1 VKLRTQIGT
10 GPTLT
15 GFSRLRLVRDGVAGA
30 IPIPRDFDSFQ
41 EKSNFLISRPKILEK
56 SP

>member
-1 VKLRTQIGT
+1 
-10 GPTLT
+10 
-15 GFSRLRLVRDGVAGA
+15 VREYADWLSACGSCAIVAAGA
-30 IPIPRDFDSFQ
+30 IPILRDFDSFQ